1 MANILEGLPATE
13 QRLDEIRLHQ
23 QDDEVCRKLQEFS
36 TEGWPDKSKLN
47 SALKAF
53 WSERACI
60 TFQRGL
66 LMKDSR
72 LIIPSSLRLDT
83 LDKIHAGHQGIR
95 KCRDRARE
103 SVWWPGI
110 SKQTE
115 NMVTACQTCWKHR
128 KNHAEPMLPTP
139 LPERPW
145 QKVATELFY
154 HSDKTY
160 IIVVDYYSRFYE
172 IAPLKS
178 TTTENTINDLKSFFC
193 RHGIPEITVSD
204 NGPHFAADTFSK
216 FAEEWGF
223 TRLTS
228 SPHYPQNNGDVERAV
243 KIAKDLKRAALNTP
257 SCA

>member
-1 MANILEGLPATE
+1 
-13 QRLDEIRLHQ
+13 
-23 QDDEVCRKLQEFS
+23 
-36 TEGWPDKSKLN
+36 
-47 SALKAF
+47 
-53 WSERACI
+53 
-60 TFQRGL
+60 
-66 LMKDSR
+66 MKDSR
-72 LIIPSSLRLDT
+72 LIISSSLRLDT
-83 LDKIHAGHQGIR
+83 LDRINAGDQGIR